1 MEQLAHLPPRRR
13 RRRAEPH
20 VSHERWLVSY
30 ADFIT
35 LLFAFFTMMYA
46 MSTVDAQKFK
56 QVVQAMQVA
65 FDNGQAR
72 PTGLNAILPADKGVG
87 EGGELDGME
96 LLQAQIT
103 QRLQGAIDNELVEV
117 ERDARGIVI
126 SIREAGSFTTG
137 SADLSVAAHTVLDQ
151 VADIVGTTPNAVRIE
166 GHTDDVPI
174 NTARFKSNWELSTAR
189 ATNVIEYLARSGEVD
204 ASRLSAAGYAE
215 FHPRVPN
222 DSAAS
227 RARNRRVD
235 IIILNAAIAQAE
247 EPRAEGD
254 GR

>member
-1 MEQLAHLPPRRR
+1 MDAAPTTVTRRR

-56 QVVQAMQVA
+56 QVVAAMQVA
-65 FDNGQAR
+65 FDNGQAM
-72 PTGLNAILPADKGVG
+72 PNGLNSLLPADKGVG
-87 EGGELDGME
+87 DGGEQDGME
-96 LLQAQIT
+96 LLQAEIT
-103 QRLQGAIDNELVEV
+103 RRLQGAIDNELVEV
-117 ERDARGIVI
+117 ERDARGVVI

-151 VADIVGTTPNAVRIE
+151 VAAIIDSTPNAVRIE
-166 GHTDDVPI
+166 GHTDDIPI
-174 NTARFKSNWELSTAR
+174 NTPRFRSNWELSTAR
-189 ATNVIEYLARSGEVD
+189 ATNVIAYLVGDGAVD

-235 IIILNAAIAQAE
+235 VIILNPQIARAE
-247 EPRAEGD
+247 EPRAQGD
-254 GR
+254 PQ